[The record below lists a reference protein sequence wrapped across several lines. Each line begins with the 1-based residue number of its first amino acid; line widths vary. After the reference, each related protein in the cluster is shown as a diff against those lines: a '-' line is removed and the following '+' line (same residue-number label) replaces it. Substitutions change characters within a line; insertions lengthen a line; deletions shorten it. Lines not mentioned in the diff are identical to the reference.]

1 MPTPFNAVV
10 PNVYATWVFTPT
22 PSVTGPSVSVF
33 NNGTNVVYLGGAGV
47 NQADGF
53 PLPPGNR
60 PLRLQNIGY
69 PLYACGNVAVGAIAG
84 TLSTAYTAGT
94 TQIVT
99 AASVSSS
106 VTGAGSV
113 LIIGNTLNTG
123 WEAIVVG
130 TRSTSGTTFGTTAF
144 VSDHASGA
152 AGTIYAATALP
163 TSVVVQA
170 GVL

>member
-69 PLYACGNVAVGAIAG
+69 PLYACSNVTVGAIAG
-84 TLSTAYTAGT
+84 TLSTNYTTGT
-94 TQIVT
+94 TTIVT
-99 AASVSSS
+99 AASVPTAVS
-106 VTGAGSV
+106 GAGSV
-113 LIIGNTLNTG
+113 FIIGNTAGTG
-123 WEAIVVG
+123 WEAVVVG
-130 TRSTSGTTFGTTAF
+130 THSTSYTTFGTTAF
-144 VSDHASGA
+144 VSDHTSA
-152 AGTIYAATALP
+152 AGIIYAGTALP